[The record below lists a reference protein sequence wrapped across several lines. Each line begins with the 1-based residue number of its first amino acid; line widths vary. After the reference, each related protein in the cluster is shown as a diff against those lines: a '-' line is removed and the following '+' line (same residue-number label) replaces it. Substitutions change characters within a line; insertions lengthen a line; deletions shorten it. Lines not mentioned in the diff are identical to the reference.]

1 MAWAYLPGH
10 GRQPAKY
17 RNEKVHTKTGETY
30 DSRKEFRRAK
40 ELELLE
46 RAGEISNLR
55 RQVKYILIPAQ
66 RGPEEIG
73 PRGGRH
79 PGPLLERECSYVAD
93 FCYFD
98 KSGRLHCEDVKGYR
112 GGQAYNVFVIKRK
125 LMLFIHGIRVE
136 EV

>member
-1 MAWAYLPGH
+1 MAWADLPGH

-17 RNEKVHTKTGETY
+17 RNEKVRTKDGETY

-46 RAGEISNLR
+46 RAGEISNVR

-73 PRGGRH
+73 PRGGRR

-93 FCYFD
+93 FVYEEN
-98 KSGRLHCEDVKGYR
+98 GETVVEDVKGYR
-112 GGQAYNVFVIKRK
+112 EGQAYNVFVIKRK
-125 LMLFIHGIRVE
+125 LMLWIHGIRVK

>member
-10 GRQPAKY
+10 GRTPAKY
-17 RNEKVHTKTGETY
+17 RNEKVHTKSGETY

-73 PRGGRH
+73 PRGGRR

-93 FCYFD
+93 FVYEEN
-98 KSGRLHCEDVKGYR
+98 GETVVEDVKGYR
-112 GGQAYNVFVIKRK
+112 EGQAYNVFVIKRK
-125 LMLFIHGIRVE
+125 LMLWIHGIRIR

>member
-17 RNEKVHTKTGETY
+17 RNEKVHTKSGETY

-46 RAGEISNLR
+46 MAGEIRNLR

-73 PRGGRH
+73 PRGGRR

-93 FCYFD
+93 FVYVLTETD
-98 KSGRLHCEDVKGYR
+98 ETVVEDVKGIRTPDYK
-112 GGQAYNVFVIKRK
+112 IKRK
-125 LMLFIHGIRVE
+125 LMLWVHGIRIR

>member
-17 RNEKVHTKTGETY
+17 RNEKVRTKDGETY

-46 RAGEISNLR
+46 RAGEISNVR
-55 RQVKYILIPAQ
+55 RQVKYTLIPAQ

-73 PRGGRH
+73 PRGGRR
-79 PGPLLERECSYVAD
+79 PGPLLERECSYIAD
-93 FCYFD
+93 FVYEEN
-98 KSGRLHCEDVKGYR
+98 GETVVEDVKGIRTPEYK
-112 GGQAYNVFVIKRK
+112 IKRK
-125 LMLFIHGIRVE
+125 LMLWIHGIRIR

>member
-17 RNEKVHTKTGETY
+17 RNEKVRTKSGETY

-46 RAGEISNLR
+46 LAGEIRNLR

-73 PRGGRH
+73 PRGGRR

-93 FCYFD
+93 FVYEEN
-98 KSGRLHCEDVKGYR
+98 GETVVEDVKGYR
-112 GGQAYNVFVIKRK
+112 EGQAYNVFVIKRK
-125 LMLFIHGIRVE
+125 LMLERYGIRIR

>member
-17 RNEKVHTKTGETY
+17 RNEKVRTKDGETY

-46 RAGEISNLR
+46 RAGEISNVR
-55 RQVKYILIPAQ
+55 RQVKYTLIPAQ

-73 PRGGRH
+73 PRGGRR

-93 FCYFD
+93 FVYEEN
-98 KSGRLHCEDVKGYR
+98 GETVVEDVKGYR
-112 GGQAYNVFVIKRK
+112 EGQAYNVFVIKRK
-125 LMLFIHGIRVE
+125 LMLWIHGIRVK

>member
-17 RNEKVHTKTGETY
+17 RNEKVRTKDGETY

-46 RAGEISNLR
+46 RAGEIRNLR

-73 PRGGRH
+73 PRGGRR
-79 PGPLLERECSYVAD
+79 PGPLLERECSYIAD
-93 FCYFD
+93 FVYEEN
-98 KSGRLHCEDVKGYR
+98 GETVVEDVKGIRTADYK
-112 GGQAYNVFVIKRK
+112 IKRK
-125 LMLFIHGIRVE
+125 LMLWVHGIRIR

>member
-17 RNEKVHTKTGETY
+17 RNEKVRTKDGETY

-46 RAGEISNLR
+46 RAGEISNVR

-73 PRGGRH
+73 PRGGKR

-93 FCYFD
+93 FVYEEN
-98 KSGRLHCEDVKGYR
+98 GETVVEDVKGYR
-112 GGQAYNVFVIKRK
+112 EGQAYNVFVIKRK
-125 LMLFIHGIRVE
+125 LMLWIHGIRVK

>member
-17 RNEKVHTKTGETY
+17 RNEKVRTKDGETY

-46 RAGEISNLR
+46 RAGEISNVR

-73 PRGGRH
+73 PRGGRR

-93 FCYFD
+93 FVYEENG
-98 KSGRLHCEDVKGYR
+98 KTIVEDVKGYR
-112 GGQAYNVFVIKRK
+112 EGQAYNVFVIKRK
-125 LMLFIHGIRVE
+125 LMLWIHGIRVK

>member
-17 RNEKVHTKTGETY
+17 RNEKVRTKDGETY

-46 RAGEISNLR
+46 RAGEIRNLR

-73 PRGGRH
+73 PRGGRR

-93 FCYFD
+93 FTYID
-98 KSGRLHCEDVKGYR
+98 TETGEYVVEDAKGVRTKEY
-112 GGQAYNVFVIKRK
+112 VIKRK
-125 LMLFIHGIRVE
+125 LMLHVHGIKLR

>member
-17 RNEKVHTKTGETY
+17 RNEKVRTKDGETY

-46 RAGEISNLR
+46 RAGEISNVR
-55 RQVKYILIPAQ
+55 RQVKYTLIPAQ

-73 PRGGRH
+73 PRGGKR

-93 FCYFD
+93 FVYEEN
-98 KSGRLHCEDVKGYR
+98 GETVVEDVKGYR
-112 GGQAYNVFVIKRK
+112 EGQAYNVFVIKRK
-125 LMLFIHGIRVE
+125 LMLWIHGIRVK

>member
-17 RNEKVHTKTGETY
+17 RNEKVHTKDGETY

-46 RAGEISNLR
+46 RAGEIRNLR

-73 PRGGRH
+73 PRGGRR
-79 PGPLLERECSYVAD
+79 PGPLLEKECSYVAD
-93 FCYFD
+93 FVYD
-98 KSGRLHCEDVKGYR
+98 EDGETVVEDVKGIR
-112 GGQAYNVFVIKRK
+112 TEAYKIKRK
-125 LMLFIHGIRVE
+125 LMLWVHGIRIKE
-136 EV
+136 I

>member
-17 RNEKVHTKTGETY
+17 RNEKVHTKSGETY

-66 RGPEEIG
+66 RGPEEVG
-73 PRGGRH
+73 PRGGRR

-93 FCYFD
+93 FTYEEN
-98 KSGRLHCEDVKGYR
+98 GETVVEDVKGIRTPEYK
-112 GGQAYNVFVIKRK
+112 IKRK
-125 LMLFIHGIRVE
+125 LMLWIHGIRIR

>member
-10 GRQPAKY
+10 GRTPAKY
-17 RNEKVHTKTGETY
+17 RNEKVRTKDGETY

-46 RAGEISNLR
+46 RAGEISNVR
-55 RQVKYILIPAQ
+55 RQVKYTLIPAQ

-73 PRGGRH
+73 PRGGKR
-79 PGPLLERECSYVAD
+79 PGPLLERECSYIAD
-93 FCYFD
+93 FVYEEN
-98 KSGRLHCEDVKGYR
+98 GETVVEDVKGIRTPEYK
-112 GGQAYNVFVIKRK
+112 IKRK
-125 LMLFIHGIRVE
+125 LMLWIHGIRIR

>member
-17 RNEKVHTKTGETY
+17 RNEKVRTKDGETY

-46 RAGEISNLR
+46 MAGEIRNLR

-73 PRGGRH
+73 PRGGKR

-93 FCYFD
+93 FCYEEN
-98 KSGRLHCEDVKGYR
+98 GETVVEDVKGIRTPEYK
-112 GGQAYNVFVIKRK
+112 IKRK
-125 LMLFIHGIRVE
+125 LMLWIHGIRIR

>member
-17 RNEKVHTKTGETY
+17 RNEKVRTKDGETY

-46 RAGEISNLR
+46 RAGEISNVR

-73 PRGGRH
+73 PRGGRR

-93 FCYFD
+93 FVYEEN
-98 KSGRLHCEDVKGYR
+98 GETVVEDVKGYR
-112 GGQAYNVFVIKRK
+112 EGQAYNVFVIKRK
-125 LMLFIHGIRVE
+125 LMLWIHGIRVK

>member
-17 RNEKVHTKTGETY
+17 RNEKVRTKDGETY

-73 PRGGRH
+73 PRGGKR

-93 FCYFD
+93 FTYEEN
-98 KSGRLHCEDVKGYR
+98 GETVVEDVKGIRTPEYK
-112 GGQAYNVFVIKRK
+112 IKRK
-125 LMLFIHGIRVE
+125 LMLWIHGIRIR

>member
-17 RNEKVHTKTGETY
+17 RNEKVRTKDGETY

-46 RAGEISNLR
+46 RAGEISNVR

-66 RGPEEIG
+66 RGPEEIW
-73 PRGGRH
+73 PRGGRR

-93 FCYFD
+93 FVYEEN
-98 KSGRLHCEDVKGYR
+98 GETVVEDVKGYR
-112 GGQAYNVFVIKRK
+112 EGQAYNVFVIKRK
-125 LMLFIHGIRVE
+125 LMLWIHGIRVK

>member
-17 RNEKVHTKTGETY
+17 RNEKVHTKSGETY

-73 PRGGRH
+73 PRGGKR
-79 PGPLLERECSYVAD
+79 PGPLLERECSYIAD
-93 FCYFD
+93 FVYEEN
-98 KSGRLHCEDVKGYR
+98 GETVVEDVKGIRTADYK
-112 GGQAYNVFVIKRK
+112 IKRK
-125 LMLFIHGIRVE
+125 LMLWVHGIRIR